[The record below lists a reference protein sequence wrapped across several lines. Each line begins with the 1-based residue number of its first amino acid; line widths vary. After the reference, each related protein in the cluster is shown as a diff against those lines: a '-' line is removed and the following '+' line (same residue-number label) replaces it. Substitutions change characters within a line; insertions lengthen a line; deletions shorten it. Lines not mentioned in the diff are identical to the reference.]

1 LQWIAEHLANKIYL
15 DFTTNGSRS
24 YIFSLPTA
32 EIQTIQ
38 TIFLE
43 RPRKFLSHLK
53 ARTIASRTI
62 ASGVPEKSA
71 DFWGALQI
79 VAIVVN
85 FISRVSVFIRA
96 IRGGSRSVGAIRVSF
111 LPLADA

>member
-1 LQWIAEHLANKIYL
+1 MLLLLLISISLEARQEHSYL
-15 DFTTNGSRS
+15 PIG
-24 YIFSLPTA
+24 
-32 EIQTIQ
+32 
-38 TIFLE
+38 
-43 RPRKFLSHLK
+43 
-53 ARTIASRTI
+53 RTIASRTI